1 MSIDKN
7 SPCNISKFKID
18 SSKFN
23 STMDHL
29 ANNYSTP
36 KKVTA
41 FERKVGRSVCRAAEL
56 AMSDLEFNADQPKY
70 RLVSAPTGGSKTSS
84 SIALLAMLA
93 NEDPEFSAA
102 YICTTIEECEAQY
115 SNLKKLVD
123 PSILAVFSS
132 LHMFNPKPHLV
143 AEKKEI
149 NVVASDHFEP
159 ECLQKKQLVITTHS
173 RWENEIKSSKDLGV
187 RKYRDRRRN
196 LIIVDEEPKLCSTY
210 PCLSHYV
217 SELADV
223 VSSYSDSIKNNSD
236 NFSIIYE
243 ANELTKILRRI
254 YTRMAD
260 LTDTSIDKATY
271 IAADLIEDVE
281 YEYIFK
287 LNEKKL
293 KGILES
299 NSKQKNDSSY
309 NKLLETIF
317 FLQST
322 AEGRGFHTR
331 QGNKGFYAY
340 KGTISAEAGTM
351 ILDGTADLNKTYSM
365 CKGMEFVDV
374 PLVDYK
380 NIELIHV
387 TPPPEFKKKLRPE
400 QIMKSAVRA
409 RPYMK
414 WLREFVEKETSEKS
428 QILIIAKID
437 LLRFD
442 LHRDPD
448 DKYNDP
454 NQADWNNRHVYFC
467 NYGRGRGSNKWMNC
481 DKVFLL
487 GDWHLNTATVLS
499 HIGAITDKKVSDMN
513 LNMLGAPR
521 SRDPLVK
528 TIKES
533 HLLTNFKQM
542 AARSRLREINN
553 EGVASY
559 SKIYSVDGDLNLL
572 LGWKDTLFPG
582 SPDLKFIGKEKFNE
596 SDTSTQ
602 KLADLLVTSSQNSIT
617 FQEIQDRCGI
627 HERKISQALKSKTV
641 KPILTAGGWIKKKVS
656 EVLGSGRGF
665 LLVRIN

>member
-1 MSIDKN
+1 
-7 SPCNISKFKID
+7 
-18 SSKFN
+18 
-23 STMDHL
+23 
-29 ANNYSTP
+29 
-36 KKVTA
+36 
-41 FERKVGRSVCRAAEL
+41 
-56 AMSDLEFNADQPKY
+56 
-70 RLVSAPTGGSKTSS
+70 
-84 SIALLAMLA
+84 
-93 NEDPEFSAA
+93 
-102 YICTTIEECEAQY
+102 
-115 SNLKKLVD
+115 
-123 PSILAVFSS
+123 
-132 LHMFNPKPHLV
+132 
-143 AEKKEI
+143 
-149 NVVASDHFEP
+149 
-159 ECLQKKQLVITTHS
+159 
-173 RWENEIKSSKDLGV
+173 
-187 RKYRDRRRN
+187 
-196 LIIVDEEPKLCSTY
+196 
-210 PCLSHYV
+210 
-217 SELADV
+217 
-223 VSSYSDSIKNNSD
+223 
-236 NFSIIYE
+236 
-243 ANELTKILRRI
+243 
-254 YTRMAD
+254 MAD

-309 NKLLETIF
+309 NKLLDTIF

-414 WLREFVEKETSEKS
+414 WLREFVEKETPEES

-499 HIGAITDKKVSDMN
+499 RIGAVTDKKVSN
-513 LNMLGAPR
+513 LDLNTLGAPR

-528 TIKES
+528 TIRDS

-542 AARSRLREINN
+542 AARSRLREIND
-553 EGVASY
+553 EGVASH
-559 SKIYSVDGDLNLL
+559 SIIYSVDGDLPLL

-582 SPDLKFIGKEKFNE
+582 SPGIKIIGKDNLID
-596 SDTSTQ
+596 SSTSTQ
-602 KLADLLVTSSQNSIT
+602 KLADLLLTSSQYSIT
-617 FQEIQDRCGI
+617 FQEIQEKCGI
-627 HERKISQALKSKTV
+627 ESKRISKALGSKTV
-641 KPILTAGGWIKKKVS
+641 KPVLKARNWVKKS
-656 EVLGSGRGF
+656 MRQALGYGRGIV
-665 LLVRIN
+665 LVRI

>member
-1 MSIDKN
+1 MRIDKN
-7 SPCNISKFKID
+7 SPCNISRFKID

-23 STMDHL
+23 STMDRL
-29 ANNYSTP
+29 TNKYSTP
-36 KKVTA
+36 KKVTE

-93 NEDPEFSAA
+93 NEDPEFSGA
-102 YICTTIEECEAQY
+102 YICRTIEECEAQY
-115 SNLKKLVD
+115 RNLKKLVD

-196 LIIVDEEPKLCSTY
+196 LIIVDEEPELCSIH
-210 PCLSHYV
+210 PCLPHYV

-223 VSSYSDSIKNNSD
+223 VSSYSDSIKKTSD

-243 ANELTKILRRI
+243 ANELTKILRGV
-254 YTRMAD
+254 YTKMAY

-299 NSKQKNDSSY
+299 NSKQKDDSSY
-309 NKLLETIF
+309 NKLLDTIF

-448 DKYNDP
+448 DKYNDQ
-454 NQADWNNRHVYFC
+454 NQANWNNRHVYFC
-467 NYGRGRGSNKWMNC
+467 NYGRGRGSNKWKDC
-481 DKVFLL
+481 DHVFLL

-499 HIGAITDKKVSDMN
+499 RIGAVTDKKVSDMN
-513 LNMLGAPR
+513 LNILGAPR
-521 SRDPLVK
+521 SKDPLVK
-528 TIKES
+528 TIRES

-542 AARSRLREINN
+542 AARSRLREIND
-553 EGVASY
+553 EGVASH
-559 SKIYSVDGDLNLL
+559 SIIYSVDGDRNLL

-582 SPDLKFIGKEKFNE
+582 SPDLKFRGKEKLNE

-602 KLADLLVTSSQNSIT
+602 KLADLLLTSSQYSIT
-617 FQEIQDRCGI
+617 FQEIQEKCGI
-627 HERKISQALKSKTV
+627 ESKRISKALGSKTV
-641 KPILTAGGWIKKKVS
+641 KPVLKARNWVKKS
-656 EVLGSGRGF
+656 MRQALGYGRGIV
-665 LLVRIN
+665 LVRI

>member
-1 MSIDKN
+1 MRIDKN
-7 SPCNISKFKID
+7 SPCNISRFRID
-18 SSKFN
+18 TSKFN
-23 STMDHL
+23 STMDCL

-36 KKVTA
+36 KKVTE
-41 FERKVGRSVCRAAEL
+41 FERKVGKSVCRAAEL

-93 NEDPEFSAA
+93 NEYPEFSGA
-102 YICTTIEECEAQY
+102 YICRTIEECEAQY
-115 SNLKKLVD
+115 RNLKKLVD

-143 AEKKEI
+143 VEKKEI

-159 ECLQKKQLVITTHS
+159 ESLQKKQLIITTHS
-173 RWENEIKSSKDLGV
+173 RWENEIKSSKDFGV

-196 LIIVDEEPKLCSTY
+196 LIIVDEEPELCSIH
-210 PCLSHYV
+210 PCLPHYV

-243 ANELTKILRRI
+243 ANELTKILRRV
-254 YTRMAD
+254 YTKMAD

-299 NSKQKNDSSY
+299 NSKQNDDSSF
-309 NKLLETIF
+309 NKLLDTIF
-317 FLQST
+317 FLQCT

-387 TPPPEFKKKLRPE
+387 TPPPEFKNKLRPE

-409 RPYMK
+409 RPYMN
-414 WLREFVEKETSEKS
+414 WFRAFVEKETSEKS

-454 NQADWNNRHVYFC
+454 NQANWNNRHVHFC

-499 HIGAITDKKVSDMN
+499 RIGALTDKKVSDMN

-521 SRDPLVK
+521 SKDPLVQN
-528 TIKES
+528 IRES

-542 AARSRLREINN
+542 AARSRLREIND
-553 EGVASY
+553 EGVASN
-559 SKIYSVDGDLNLL
+559 SIIYSVDGDLPLL

-582 SPDLKFIGKEKFNE
+582 SPDLKIIGKERLID
-596 SDTSTQ
+596 SSTSTQ
-602 KLADLLVTSSQNSIT
+602 KLADLLVTSSKDFIT
-617 FQEIQDRCGI
+617 FQEIQDKCGI
-627 HERKISQALKSKTV
+627 HKRKISQALKSKTV

-656 EVLGSGRGF
+656 EVLGSGRGL

>member
-1 MSIDKN
+1 MK
-7 SPCNISKFKID
+7 KID
-18 SSKFN
+18 INKFN
-23 STMDHL
+23 KAMDQL
-29 ANNYSTP
+29 VESYADY
-36 KKVTA
+36 KKVTE
-41 FERKVGRSVCRAAEL
+41 FERKVGASVCRAAKL
-56 AMSDLEFNADQPKY
+56 AMSDLEFNPDQPKY

-210 PCLSHYV
+210 PCLPHYV

-254 YTRMAD
+254 YTKMAD

-309 NKLLETIF
+309 NKLLDTIF

-331 QGNKGFYAY
+331 QGEKCFYAY

-414 WLREFVEKETSEKS
+414 WLRDFVEKGTPEES

-448 DKYNDP
+448 DKYDDP

-467 NYGRGRGSNKWMNC
+467 NYGRGRGSNKWKDC
-481 DKVFLL
+481 DHVFLL

-499 HIGAITDKKVSDMN
+499 RIGAVTDKKVSDMN
-513 LNMLGAPR
+513 LNILGAPR
-521 SRDPLVK
+521 SKDPLVK
-528 TIKES
+528 TIRES

-542 AARSRLREINN
+542 AARSRLREINDD
-553 EGVASY
+553 GVASH
-559 SKIYSVDGDLNLL
+559 SIIYSVDGDRNLL

-582 SPDLKFIGKEKFNE
+582 SPEIKIIGKEKLNE

-602 KLADLLVTSSQNSIT
+602 KLADLLLTTSQNSIT
-617 FQEIQDRCGI
+617 FQEIQEMCGI
-627 HERKISQALKSKTV
+627 ESKRISKALGSKTV
-641 KPILTAGGWIKKKVS
+641 KPVLKARNWVKKS
-656 EVLGSGRGF
+656 MRQVLGYGRGIV
-665 LLVRIN
+665 LVRI

>member
-1 MSIDKN
+1 MIKDKN
-7 SPCNISKFKID
+7 SSCNIIKFKID
-18 SSKFN
+18 ASKFN
-23 STMDHL
+23 STMDRL

-36 KKVTA
+36 KKVTK

-56 AMSDLEFNADQPKY
+56 AMSDLEFNPDQPKY

-210 PCLSHYV
+210 PCLPHYV

-309 NKLLETIF
+309 NKLLDTIF

-414 WLREFVEKETSEKS
+414 WLREFVEKETTEK
-428 QILIIAKID
+428 
-437 LLRFD
+437 
-442 LHRDPD
+442 
-448 DKYNDP
+448 
-454 NQADWNNRHVYFC
+454 
-467 NYGRGRGSNKWMNC
+467 
-481 DKVFLL
+481 
-487 GDWHLNTATVLS
+487 
-499 HIGAITDKKVSDMN
+499 
-513 LNMLGAPR
+513 
-521 SRDPLVK
+521 
-528 TIKES
+528 
-533 HLLTNFKQM
+533 
-542 AARSRLREINN
+542 
-553 EGVASY
+553 
-559 SKIYSVDGDLNLL
+559 
-572 LGWKDTLFPG
+572 
-582 SPDLKFIGKEKFNE
+582 
-596 SDTSTQ
+596 
-602 KLADLLVTSSQNSIT
+602 
-617 FQEIQDRCGI
+617 
-627 HERKISQALKSKTV
+627 
-641 KPILTAGGWIKKKVS
+641 
-656 EVLGSGRGF
+656 
-665 LLVRIN
+665 

>member
-1 MSIDKN
+1 M
-7 SPCNISKFKID
+7 
-18 SSKFN
+18 
-23 STMDHL
+23 
-29 ANNYSTP
+29 AN
-36 KKVTA
+36 
-41 FERKVGRSVCRAAEL
+41 
-56 AMSDLEFNADQPKY
+56 
-70 RLVSAPTGGSKTSS
+70 
-84 SIALLAMLA
+84 
-93 NEDPEFSAA
+93 
-102 YICTTIEECEAQY
+102 
-115 SNLKKLVD
+115 
-123 PSILAVFSS
+123 
-132 LHMFNPKPHLV
+132 
-143 AEKKEI
+143 
-149 NVVASDHFEP
+149 
-159 ECLQKKQLVITTHS
+159 
-173 RWENEIKSSKDLGV
+173 
-187 RKYRDRRRN
+187 
-196 LIIVDEEPKLCSTY
+196 
-210 PCLSHYV
+210 
-217 SELADV
+217 
-223 VSSYSDSIKNNSD
+223 
-236 NFSIIYE
+236 
-243 ANELTKILRRI
+243 
-254 YTRMAD
+254 

-271 IAADLIEDVE
+271 IPADLIEDDE

-287 LNEKKL
+287 LNENKL

-309 NKLLETIF
+309 NKLLDTIF

-374 PLVDYK
+374 PQVDYK

-400 QIMKSAVRA
+400 QIMKTAVRA

-414 WLREFVEKETSEKS
+414 WLRTFVEKETSEES

-448 DKYNDP
+448 DKFDDP
-454 NQADWNNRHVYFC
+454 NQADWNNRHVHFC
-467 NYGRGRGSNKWMNC
+467 NYGRGRGSNKWKDC
-481 DKVFLL
+481 DHVFLL

-499 HIGAITDKKVSDMN
+499 RIGAITDKKVSDMN

-528 TIKES
+528 TIRES

-559 SKIYSVDGDLNLL
+559 SKIYSVDGDLPLL

-582 SPDLKFIGKEKFNE
+582 SPDLNFIGKEKLND

-602 KLADLLVTSSQNSIT
+602 KLADLLVASSEYFIT
-617 FQEIQDRCGI
+617 FQEIQEKCGI
-627 HERKISQALKSKTV
+627 ESKRISKVLGSKTV
-641 KPILTAGGWIKKKVS
+641 KPVLKARNWVKKS
-656 EVLGSGRGF
+656 MRQTLGSGRG
-665 LLVRIN
+665 LVLVRI

>member
-7 SPCNISKFKID
+7 STCNISKFKID
-18 SSKFN
+18 ASKFN
-23 STMDHL
+23 STMDCL

-36 KKVTA
+36 KKVTD

-56 AMSDLEFNADQPKY
+56 AMSDLEFNPDQPKY

-102 YICTTIEECEAQY
+102 YICRTIEECEAQY
-115 SNLKKLVD
+115 RNLKKLVD

-159 ECLQKKQLVITTHS
+159 ESLQKKQLVITTHS

-187 RKYRDRRRN
+187 RKFRDRRRN
-196 LIIVDEEPKLCSTY
+196 LIIVDEEPELCSIH
-210 PCLSHYV
+210 PCLPHYV

-243 ANELTKILRRI
+243 ANELTKILRGV
-254 YTRMAD
+254 YTKMAD

-299 NSKQKNDSSY
+299 NSKQKDDSSY
-309 NKLLETIF
+309 NKLLDTIF

-351 ILDGTADLNKTYSM
+351 
-365 CKGMEFVDV
+365 
-374 PLVDYK
+374 
-380 NIELIHV
+380 
-387 TPPPEFKKKLRPE
+387 
-400 QIMKSAVRA
+400 
-409 RPYMK
+409 
-414 WLREFVEKETSEKS
+414 
-428 QILIIAKID
+428 
-437 LLRFD
+437 
-442 LHRDPD
+442 
-448 DKYNDP
+448 
-454 NQADWNNRHVYFC
+454 
-467 NYGRGRGSNKWMNC
+467 
-481 DKVFLL
+481 
-487 GDWHLNTATVLS
+487 
-499 HIGAITDKKVSDMN
+499 
-513 LNMLGAPR
+513 
-521 SRDPLVK
+521 
-528 TIKES
+528 
-533 HLLTNFKQM
+533 
-542 AARSRLREINN
+542 
-553 EGVASY
+553 
-559 SKIYSVDGDLNLL
+559 
-572 LGWKDTLFPG
+572 
-582 SPDLKFIGKEKFNE
+582 
-596 SDTSTQ
+596 
-602 KLADLLVTSSQNSIT
+602 
-617 FQEIQDRCGI
+617 
-627 HERKISQALKSKTV
+627 
-641 KPILTAGGWIKKKVS
+641 
-656 EVLGSGRGF
+656 
-665 LLVRIN
+665 

>member
-36 KKVTA
+36 KKVTE
-41 FERKVGRSVCRAAEL
+41 FEREVGKSVCRAAEL

-84 SIALLAMLA
+84 CIALLAMLA
-93 NEDPEFSAA
+93 NEYPEFSGA
-102 YICTTIEECEAQY
+102 YICRTIEECEAQY
-115 SNLKKLVD
+115 RNLKTLVD

-132 LHMFNPKPHLV
+132 LHMFNPKPNLV
-143 AEKKEI
+143 TEKKEI

-159 ECLQKKQLVITTHS
+159 ESLQKKQLIITTHT
-173 RWENEIKSSKDLGV
+173 RWENEIRNSKDIGV
-187 RKYRDRRRN
+187 RKYRDRKRN
-196 LIIVDEEPKLCSTY
+196 LIIVDEEPELCSIH
-210 PCLSHYV
+210 PCLPNYV

-223 VSSYSDSIKNNSD
+223 VSSYSDFIKNTSD
-236 NFSIIYE
+236 NFSIISE
-243 ANELTKILRRI
+243 ANELTQILRRV
-254 YTRMAD
+254 YTRMAY

-271 IAADLIEDVE
+271 IAADLIEDAE

-299 NSKQKNDSSY
+299 ISKHKDNSLYSRLQN
-309 NKLLETIF
+309 TIL

-331 QGNKGFYAY
+331 QGEKCFYAY
-340 KGTISAEAGTM
+340 KGTIDAEAGTM

-387 TPPPEFKKKLRPE
+387 TPPPEFKNKLRKE

-409 RPYMK
+409 RPYIK
-414 WLREFVEKETSEKS
+414 WLRDFIEKETSEKS
-428 QILIIAKID
+428 QILIIAKKD

-442 LHRDPD
+442 LHRDTD
-448 DKYNDP
+448 DKYNDL
-454 NQADWNNRHVYFC
+454 NEADWNNRHVHFC

-499 HIGAITDKKVSDMN
+499 RIGAVTDKKVSAMN
-513 LNMLGAPR
+513 LNMLAAPR
-521 SRDPLVK
+521 SKDPLVQ
-528 TIKES
+528 IIRES

-542 AARSRLREINN
+542 AARSCLRNISD
-553 EGVASY
+553 EGVASKT
-559 SKIYSVDGDLNLL
+559 KIYSVDGDLPLL

-582 SPDLKFIGKEKFNE
+582 SPDIKYIGKDKLID
-596 SDTSTQ
+596 SSSSTQ
-602 KLADLLVTSSQNSIT
+602 KLADLLITSSKDFIT
-617 FQEIQDRCGI
+617 FSEVQEKCGI
-627 HERKISQALKSKTV
+627 NKRKISQALNSKTV
-641 KPILTAGGWIKKKVS
+641 KPIRTAGGWIKKKVS
-656 EVLGSGRGF
+656 EVQGSGRG
-665 LLVRIN
+665 LALVRIN

>member
-1 MSIDKN
+1 MKNIDIN
-7 SPCNISKFKID
+7 
-18 SSKFN
+18 KFN
-23 STMDHL
+23 KAMDQL
-29 ANNYSTP
+29 VESYADD
-36 KKVTA
+36 KKVTK

-56 AMSDLEFNADQPKY
+56 AMSDLEFNPDQPKY

-102 YICTTIEECEAQY
+102 YICKTIEECEAQ
-115 SNLKKLVD
+115 SRNLKTLVD
-123 PSILAVFSS
+123 PSILAVLTS
-132 LHMFNPKPHLV
+132 LHMFNPKPNLV

-210 PCLSHYV
+210 PCLPHYV

-254 YTRMAD
+254 YTKMAD

-331 QGNKGFYAY
+331 QGEKCFYAY

-467 NYGRGRGSNKWMNC
+467 NYGRGRGSNKWKDC
-481 DKVFLL
+481 DHVFLL

-499 HIGAITDKKVSDMN
+499 RIGAVTDKKVSDMN
-513 LNMLGAPR
+513 LNILGAPR
-521 SRDPLVK
+521 SKDPLVK
-528 TIKES
+528 TIRES

-542 AARSRLREINN
+542 AARSRLREINDD
-553 EGVASY
+553 GVASH
-559 SKIYSVDGDLNLL
+559 SIIYSVDGDRNLL
-572 LGWKDTLFPG
+572 LGWKDILFPG
-582 SPDLKFIGKEKFNE
+582 SPGIKIIGKEKLNE

-602 KLADLLVTSSQNSIT
+602 KLADLLLTTSQNSIT
-617 FQEIQDRCGI
+617 FQEIQEKCGI
-627 HERKISQALKSKTV
+627 ESKRISKALGSKTV
-641 KPILTAGGWIKKKVS
+641 KPVLKARNWVKKSMKQ
-656 EVLGSGRGF
+656 VLGYGRG
-665 LLVRIN
+665 LVLVRI

>member
-1 MSIDKN
+1 MIKDKN
-7 SPCNISKFKID
+7 SSCNIIKFKID
-18 SSKFN
+18 ASKFN
-23 STMDHL
+23 STMDRL

-36 KKVTA
+36 KKVTE

-210 PCLSHYV
+210 PCLPHYV

-254 YTRMAD
+254 YTKMAD

-467 NYGRGRGSNKWMNC
+467 NYGRGRGSNKWKDC
-481 DKVFLL
+481 DHVFLL
-487 GDWHLNTATVLS
+487 GDWHLKTATVLS
-499 HIGAITDKKVSDMN
+499 RIGAVTNKKVSDMN

-521 SRDPLVK
+521 SKDPLVQN
-528 TIKES
+528 IRES

-542 AARSRLREINN
+542 AARSRLREINDD
-553 EGVASY
+553 GVASH
-559 SKIYSVDGDLNLL
+559 SIIYSVDGDRNLL
-572 LGWKDTLFPG
+572 LGWKDILFPG
-582 SPDLKFIGKEKFNE
+582 SPGIKIIGKEKLNE

-602 KLADLLVTSSQNSIT
+602 KLADLLLTTSQNSIT
-617 FQEIQDRCGI
+617 FQEIQEKCGI
-627 HERKISQALKSKTV
+627 ESKRISKALGSKTV
-641 KPILTAGGWIKKKVS
+641 KPVLKARNWVKKSMRQVF
-656 EVLGSGRGF
+656 GYGRGIV
-665 LLVRIN
+665 LVRI

>member
-1 MSIDKN
+1 MKNIDIN
-7 SPCNISKFKID
+7 
-18 SSKFN
+18 KFN
-23 STMDHL
+23 KAMDQL
-29 ANNYSTP
+29 VDTYADD
-36 KKVTA
+36 KKVTD
-41 FERKVGRSVCRAAEL
+41 FERKVGASVCRAAEL
-56 AMSDLEFNADQPKY
+56 AISDLEFNPDQPKY

-132 LHMFNPKPHLV
+132 LHMFNPRPHLV

-173 RWENEIKSSKDLGV
+173 RWENEIKNSNDLGV
-187 RKYRDRRRN
+187 RKYRVRRRN
-196 LIIVDEEPKLCSTY
+196 LIIVDEEPELCSIH
-210 PCLSHYV
+210 PCLPHYV

-254 YTRMAD
+254 YTKMAD

-309 NKLLETIF
+309 NKLLDTIF

-331 QGNKGFYAY
+331 QGEKCFYAY

-414 WLREFVEKETSEKS
+414 WLRDFVEKGTPEES

-448 DKYNDP
+448 DKYNDQ
-454 NQADWNNRHVYFC
+454 NQANWNNRHVYFC
-467 NYGRGRGSNKWMNC
+467 NYGRGRGSNKWKDC
-481 DKVFLL
+481 DHVFLL
-487 GDWHLNTATVLS
+487 GDWHLPTATVLS

-513 LNMLGAPR
+513 LNILGAPR
-521 SRDPLVK
+521 SKDPLVK

-553 EGVASY
+553 EGVTSH

-582 SPDLKFIGKEKFNE
+582 SPDLKFRGKEKLND

-602 KLADLLVTSSQNSIT
+602 KLADLLLTSSKDFIT
-617 FQEIQDRCGI
+617 FQEIQEKCGI

-641 KPILTAGGWIKKKVS
+641 KPILTTGGWIKKKVS

>member
-1 MSIDKN
+1 MKNIDIN
-7 SPCNISKFKID
+7 
-18 SSKFN
+18 KFN
-23 STMDHL
+23 KAMDQL
-29 ANNYSTP
+29 VESYADD
-36 KKVTA
+36 KKVTE

-56 AMSDLEFNADQPKY
+56 AMSDLEFNPDQPKY

-102 YICTTIEECEAQY
+102 YICRTIEECEAQY
-115 SNLKKLVD
+115 RNLKKLVD

-159 ECLQKKQLVITTHS
+159 ESLQKKQLVITTHS

-196 LIIVDEEPKLCSTY
+196 LIIVDEEPELCSIH
-210 PCLSHYV
+210 PCLPHYV

-254 YTRMAD
+254 YTKMAD

-299 NSKQKNDSSY
+299 NSKQKDDSSY
-309 NKLLETIF
+309 NKLLDTIF

-387 TPPPEFKKKLRPE
+387 TPPPEFKNKLRPE

-414 WLREFVEKETSEKS
+414 WLRDFVEKETPEES

-454 NQADWNNRHVYFC
+454 NQANWNNRHVYFC
-467 NYGRGRGSNKWMNC
+467 NYGRGRGSNKWKDC
-481 DKVFLL
+481 DHVFLL

-499 HIGAITDKKVSDMN
+499 RIGAVTDKKVSDMN
-513 LNMLGAPR
+513 LNILGAPR
-521 SRDPLVK
+521 SKDPLVK
-528 TIKES
+528 TIRES

-542 AARSRLREINN
+542 AARSRLREINDD
-553 EGVASY
+553 GVASH
-559 SKIYSVDGDLNLL
+559 SIIYSVDGDLNLL

-582 SPDLKFIGKEKFNE
+582 SPDLKFRGKEKLNE

-602 KLADLLVTSSQNSIT
+602 KLADLLLTTSQNDIT
-617 FQEIQDRCGI
+617 FQEIQEKCGI
-627 HERKISQALKSKTV
+627 ESKRISKALGSKTV
-641 KPILTAGGWIKKKVS
+641 KPVLKARNWVKKS
-656 EVLGSGRGF
+656 MRQALGYGRGIV
-665 LLVRIN
+665 LVRI

>member
-1 MSIDKN
+1 MRIDKN
-7 SPCNISKFKID
+7 SPCNISRFEID
-18 SSKFN
+18 PSKFN
-23 STMDHL
+23 STMDRL

-36 KKVTA
+36 KKVTE
-41 FERKVGRSVCRAAEL
+41 FERKVGKSVCRAAEL

-93 NEDPEFSAA
+93 NEYPEFSGA
-102 YICTTIEECEAQY
+102 YICRTIEECEDQY
-115 SNLKKLVD
+115 RNLKKLVD

-149 NVVASDHFEP
+149 DVVASDHFEP
-159 ECLQKKQLVITTHS
+159 ESLQNKQLIITTHY
-173 RWENEIKSSKDLGV
+173 RWENEIKNSKDLGV

-196 LIIVDEEPKLCSTY
+196 LIIVDEEPELCSIH
-210 PCLSHYV
+210 PCLPHYV

-243 ANELTKILRRI
+243 ANKLTKILRRVYI
-254 YTRMAD
+254 KMAN

-299 NSKQKNDSSY
+299 NSKQNDDSSY
-309 NKLLETIF
+309 NKLLDTIF

-387 TPPPEFKKKLRPE
+387 TPPPEFKNKLRPE

-409 RPYMK
+409 RPYMN
-414 WLREFVEKETSEKS
+414 WFRAFVEKETSEKS

-454 NQADWNNRHVYFC
+454 NQANWNNRHVYFC

-487 GDWHLNTATVLS
+487 GDWHLPTATVLS
-499 HIGAITDKKVSDMN
+499 RIGAVTDKKVSDMN

-521 SRDPLVK
+521 SRDPLVRN
-528 TIKES
+528 IRES

-542 AARSRLREINN
+542 AARSCLRIISDD
-553 EGVASY
+553 GVASKT
-559 SKIYSVDGDLNLL
+559 KIYSVDGDQSLL
-572 LGWKDTLFPG
+572 LSWKETLFPG
-582 SPDLKFIGKEKFNE
+582 SPEIKIIGKDNLIN
-596 SDTSTQ
+596 SSTSTQ
-602 KLADLLVTSSQNSIT
+602 KLADLLVTSSKDFIT
-617 FQEIQDRCGI
+617 FQEIQEKCGI
-627 HERKISQALKSKTV
+627 ESKRISKALGSKTV
-641 KPILTAGGWIKKKVS
+641 KPVLKARNWVKKS
-656 EVLGSGRGF
+656 MRQALGSGRGIV
-665 LLVRIN
+665 LVRI

>member
-1 MSIDKN
+1 MRIDKN
-7 SPCNISKFKID
+7 SPCNISRFKID

-23 STMDHL
+23 STMDRL
-29 ANNYSTP
+29 TNKYSTP
-36 KKVTA
+36 KKVTK

-56 AMSDLEFNADQPKY
+56 AMSDLEFNPDQPKY

-84 SIALLAMLA
+84 CIALLAMLT

-210 PCLSHYV
+210 PCLPHYV

-254 YTRMAD
+254 YIKMAD

-299 NSKQKNDSSY
+299 NSKQKDDSSY
-309 NKLLETIF
+309 NKLLDTIF

-387 TPPPEFKKKLRPE
+387 TPPPEFKNKLRPE

-448 DKYNDP
+448 DKYDDP

-467 NYGRGRGSNKWMNC
+467 NYGRGRGSNKWKDC
-481 DKVFLL
+481 DHVFLL

-499 HIGAITDKKVSDMN
+499 RIGAVTDKKVSDMN
-513 LNMLGAPR
+513 LNILGAPR
-521 SRDPLVK
+521 SKDPLVQN
-528 TIKES
+528 IRES

-542 AARSRLREINN
+542 AARSRLREINDD
-553 EGVASY
+553 GVASH
-559 SKIYSVDGDLNLL
+559 SIIYSVDGDRNLL

-582 SPDLKFIGKEKFNE
+582 SPEIKIIGKDNLMD
-596 SDTSTQ
+596 SSTSTQ
-602 KLADLLVTSSQNSIT
+602 KLADLLLTSSQYSIT
-617 FQEIQDRCGI
+617 FQEIQEMCGI
-627 HERKISQALKSKTV
+627 ESKRISKALGSKTV
-641 KPILTAGGWIKKKVS
+641 KPVLKARNWVKKSMKQ
-656 EVLGSGRGF
+656 VLGYGRG
-665 LLVRIN
+665 LVLVRI